1 MFQRILVAVDGS
13 EHAKLAAATAGSVAK
28 QFGAELVVLHTMRR
42 LGSDRIPEDLKQLA
56 RVEHIEMTEADA
68 LRSVAEEIVGRAKD
82 IAEQA
87 GASNVETTI
96 DAGNPADRVIANCK
110 DKRIDL
116 VVLGRRGLSDVASLF
131 MGSVSH
137 KVTQIA
143 PCACLTVP
151 GPNAS

>member
-13 EHAKLAAATAGSVAK
+13 EHAKQAAAIAGSIAK
-28 QFGAELVVLHTMRR
+28 QFGSDLVVLHTMRR
-42 LGSDRIPEDLKQLA
+42 VGSDRVPEELKQLA
-56 RVEHIEMTEADA
+56 RVEHIELTEADA

-82 IAEQA
+82 IASQA
-87 GASNVETTI
+87 GADKIETTI
-96 DAGNPADRVIANCK
+96 DSGNPADRVIANCK
-110 DKRIDL
+110 DKGIDL

-151 GPNAS
+151 GPEAS